1 MTEKQRHP
9 NPDDRSD
16 NVEKLQHMVQ
26 DTIENIE
33 DSHDAYPM
41 ANEEEKR
48 AIEEKNKRREESIN
62 AMRSEIKDEARHNQQ

>member
-1 MTEKQRHP
+1 MSHQHRHP

-16 NVEKLQHMVQ
+16 NLEKLQHMVQ

-41 ANEEEKR
+41 ANEQEKQ
-48 AIEEKNKRREESIN
+48 AIEAKNKRREESIN
-62 AMRSEIKDEARHNQQ
+62 AMRSEIKDEARNSKQ